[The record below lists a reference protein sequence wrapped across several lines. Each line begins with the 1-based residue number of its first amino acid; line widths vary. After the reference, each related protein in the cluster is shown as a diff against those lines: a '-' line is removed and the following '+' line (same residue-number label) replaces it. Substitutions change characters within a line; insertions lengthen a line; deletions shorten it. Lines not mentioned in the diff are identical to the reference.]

1 MKRMVENS
9 EKIEELADDFKN
21 IYIFKDTDYSIS
33 SDFPGTVRVI
43 NLGTALLVKATIN
56 SGTPTNTYY
65 ILTIYKDFTGFNNFK
80 MSNGNE
86 FYDVGPE
93 ADEGEF
99 TMTTN
104 FNETLAE
111 HTSSKY
117 DLIFLIGHDGVQS

>member
-9 EKIEELADDFKN
+9 EKIEELANDFEN
-21 IYIFKDTDYSIS
+21 IYIFKDTDYLIDSN
-33 SDFPGTVRVI
+33 FPGTVRVI

-56 SGTPTNTYY
+56 SGTPSGAYY
-65 ILTIYKDFTGFNNFK
+65 ILTIYKDFTEFNYFK

-86 FYDVGPE
+86 FYELGPE

-104 FNETLAE
+104 FNETLAD
-111 HTSSKY
+111 HTNTEY
-117 DLIFLIGHDGVQS
+117 TLIFLIGHNGIHE